1 MSGMD
6 NHANFVK
13 IDTKKSIE
21 LSSSISLT
29 QLLSW
34 WSAED
39 EKAAK
44 RESEMSK
51 DEHLSNESNILKY

>member
-21 LSSSISLT
+21 LSSLYPLT

-34 WSAED
+34 WSTED
-39 EKAAK
+39 EEAAK

-51 DEHLSNESNILKY
+51 DEHLSNESNI